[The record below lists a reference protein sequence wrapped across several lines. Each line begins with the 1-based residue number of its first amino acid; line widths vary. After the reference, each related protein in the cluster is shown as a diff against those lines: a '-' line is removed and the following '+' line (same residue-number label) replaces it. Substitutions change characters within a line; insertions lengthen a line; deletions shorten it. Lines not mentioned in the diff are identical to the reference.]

1 MINHNLVKVRFELL
15 KTLVVEDNRHMRILL
30 SEILRAIGITQIFEA
45 SDGAEGLQM
54 MRSHPIDIVLTD
66 LAMEPLDGID
76 FVRLLRNAADSP
88 NQLAPVIMITGHF
101 TMARIREARDAGV
114 NEFLAKPITARGVI
128 ERLHQIIDHSR
139 PFVRTDDYFGPDRRR
154 RNDPR
159 YEGPWR
165 RGSDRAQVRQL
176 KI

>member
-1 MINHNLVKVRFELL
+1 MRFELL
-15 KTLVVEDNRHMRILL
+15 KILVVEDNRHMRVLL
-30 SEILRAIGITQIFEA
+30 AEILRAIGINQIYEA
-45 SDGAEGLQM
+45 CDGAEGLQM
-54 MRSHPIDIVLTD
+54 MRNHPVDIVLTD

-88 NQLAPVIMITGHF
+88 NQLVPVIMITGHF
-101 TMARIREARDAGV
+101 TLARIREARDAGV

-128 ERLHQIIDHSR
+128 ERVHQIIDHSR

-159 YEGPWR
+159 YDGPLR
-165 RGSDRAQVRQL
+165 RVADGPQARLVQ
-176 KI
+176 I